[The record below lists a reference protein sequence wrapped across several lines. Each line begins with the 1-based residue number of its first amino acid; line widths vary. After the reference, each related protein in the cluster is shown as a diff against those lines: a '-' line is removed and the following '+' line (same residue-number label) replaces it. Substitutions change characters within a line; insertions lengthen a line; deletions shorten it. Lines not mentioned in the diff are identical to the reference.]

1 MISILKKNMINYDIK
16 FINLISNYYKKLFQN

>member
-16 FINLISNYYKKLFQN
+16 FISFISNYYKKLFQN